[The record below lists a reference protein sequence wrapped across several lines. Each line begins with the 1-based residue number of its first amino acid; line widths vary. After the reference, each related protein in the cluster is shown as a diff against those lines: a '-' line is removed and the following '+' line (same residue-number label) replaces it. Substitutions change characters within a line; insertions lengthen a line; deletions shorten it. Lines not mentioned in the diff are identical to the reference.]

1 MSGGDSA
8 TLRVRVIPRS
18 GRTALAGRRGEALVV
33 RLAAAPVDGAANDAL
48 IRFLSDL
55 LDCPRRDFSIVA
67 GGKSRDKHIQIA
79 GLSDKQL
86 AARLTALQP

>member
-18 GRTALAGRRGEALVV
+18 GRTALAGRRGEALIV
-33 RLAAAPVDGAANDAL
+33 RLAAAPVDGAANDTL

-55 LDCPRRDFSIVA
+55 LDRPRRDFSIVA
-67 GGKSRDKHIQIA
+67 GEKSRDKRIQIA
-79 GLSDKQL
+79 GLSADQL
-86 AARLTALQP
+86 TARLTALQP